1 MDSTYIRR
9 PSFAAHRLIIGET
22 SFSYPLLRLDTT
34 SECWELSS
42 FSHES
47 EAVVFLS
54 GSLLLCPADL
64 SPHLP
69 ADTQSVTLSEMQ
81 SRLHSLQTVP
91 VHLYHFPTVSSL
103 AHLLR

>member
-1 MDSTYIRR
+1 MESPHTRL

-22 SFSYPLLRLDTT
+22 SYPYPLLRFDAA
-34 SECWELSS
+34 SGCWELSS

-69 ADTQSVTLSEMQ
+69 ADTQSITLPEMQ
-81 SRLHSLQTVP
+81 SRLHLLQTAP
-91 VHLYHFPTVSSL
+91 VRLYHFLSVSSP
-103 AHLLR
+103 AHLLH